1 MFRNPPDSEERPT
14 EAVGE
19 EKSANPLMRSGRE
32 NQRKREGRGK
42 IKYEIENESKTET
55 HLLVTSNK

>member
-1 MFRNPPDSEERPT
+1 M
-14 EAVGE
+14 GE